1 MRSPRCGPD
10 TRSSPARPAASTPL
24 ERLSHATTW
33 SSGGGAVAACARGS
47 RARCR
52 VGRSPHDT
60 VARPARRC
68 AAQVAGQAEAEARPG
83 SRCSVFLVCDY
94 TCSSAARSRSSAAWS
109 RHRRGGRSSAARSH
123 ASALPGR
130 RQGPPRAGPARPG
143 PRATPPPPARPA
155 PQPPAPCV
163 VHGKAGDPR
172 TLGLLDNLLGEVG
185 HPPRGCLVS
194 SRLR

>member
-1 MRSPRCGPD
+1 MGSPRYRGPD

-24 ERLSHATTW
+24 ARLSHATTW
-33 SSGGGAVAACARGS
+33 SSGGCAVAACARGS

-68 AAQVAGQAEAEARPG
+68 AAQVAGQAEAEAWPG
-83 SRCSVFLVCDY
+83 SRWSVFLVCDY
-94 TCSSAARSRSSAAWS
+94 TCSSAVRSRSSADRS
-109 RHRRGGRSSAARSH
+109 R

-143 PRATPPPPARPA
+143 PRATPPPPAGSRLSRPH
-155 PQPPAPCV
+155 PGV
-163 VHGKAGDPR
+163 VHGKAGDPL
-172 TLGLLDNLLGEVG
+172 TPGLLDNLWGKVG
-185 HPPRGCLVS
+185 HTPRGCLVS